1 MAMLCF
7 SLLGKFSVTVDGV
20 AVTGLESGKVQE
32 LLGFLLVYR
41 DRPHARE
48 ALAGNLWGECESE
61 RSKKYLRQALWQIQS
76 ALNRGGGRDN
86 SILEIDTEWVRVRAD
101 APFWLDVAELE
112 TAFSRARDVAGKNL
126 GDQDIECV
134 RDAVRLYHGV
144 LLEGSY
150 ADWCLIDRERYQH
163 IYLLLLDKLMSACE
177 KRHAIEEG
185 LEYGGRILRVDP
197 AREVTHRRMMV
208 LHLLAD
214 DRTGALRQYER
225 CHAELENQLGVTP
238 STSTARLFAHIR
250 DDLPLDQILADVP
263 ARLRAEPAPAAPP
276 SLSEVLHQ
284 IHSLNWA
291 LTALQQQ
298 LEFAGRPTPLEACA
312 PSRGDASAPGKFT
325 A

>member
-1 MAMLCF
+1 MLRI

-48 ALAGNLWGECESE
+48 ALAGSLWGECQSE

-76 ALNRGGGRDN
+76 ALNRGGGRDVG
-86 SILEIDTEWVRVRAD
+86 ILEIDTEWVRVRTD
-101 APFWLDVAELE
+101 ASFWLDVAALE
-112 TAFSRARDVAGKNL
+112 SAFDRAKDVAGRNL
-126 GDQDIECV
+126 SDQDISDV
-134 RDAVRLYHGV
+134 REAVRIYHGG

-163 IYLLLLDKLMSACE
+163 IYLLLLDKLMAACE
-177 KRHAIEEG
+177 TRHAIEEG

-214 DRTGALRQYER
+214 DRTGALRQYDR
-225 CHAELENQLGVTP
+225 CQAELENELGVTP
-238 STSTARLFAHIR
+238 SASTLRLFAQIR
-250 DDLPLDQILADVP
+250 EDLPLDQILAGVP
-263 ARLRAEPAPAAPP
+263 ARPRTEPAAAVAP
-276 SLSEVLHQ
+276 SLNEVLHQ
-284 IHSLNWA
+284 IHSLRWTLA
-291 LTALQQQ
+291 ALQQQ
-298 LEFAGRPTPLEACA
+298 LEFALQSPAVGASTPV
-312 PSRGDASAPGKFT
+312 RGDAPARGTFP